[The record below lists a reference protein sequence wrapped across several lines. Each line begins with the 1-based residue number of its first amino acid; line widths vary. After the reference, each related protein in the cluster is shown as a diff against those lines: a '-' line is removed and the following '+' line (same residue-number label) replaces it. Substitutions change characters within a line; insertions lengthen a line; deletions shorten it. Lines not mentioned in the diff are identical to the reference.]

1 MFATPGPPP
10 SPSCLT
16 ASPTNQRCHSN
27 PPMHN
32 GTVASQQYWNTHAA
46 TDPLWT
52 VLAFPDKSG
61 GRWPLQDFMKTGE
74 REIAL
79 LFHRFD
85 ELQLKAPSRRALDF
99 GCGVGRLTQALA
111 RRHQRVLGADISTVM
126 IDLARRLNRYPDRAE
141 YVCTGH
147 TGLETLAGASFD
159 CIYSNIVL
167 QHVAPALSLRYLG
180 EFFRLLEPQGL
191 LVFQLPSHRDSPR
204 DAEIKPMPEGAYR
217 GAIELAAPAS
227 PTVPASAEL
236 ALTLRVRNTSN
247 ETWRQ
252 PDYGP
257 LAVGNHWLDA
267 TGELMLVQDDGRSP
281 LLQIVPPGLEW
292 PVLLTLRAP
301 AEAGNYIGEIDL
313 VHEGVTWFGHKG
325 SPTLRFT
332 VDVAAD
338 AAAVAAAVQPQL
350 IKEYPVPQYP
360 EGVIPRPPAADAAA
374 PSRAD
379 FPMHG
384 IPREEVME
392 IIRTHGGRL
401 AYLEE
406 DRRAGPEW
414 VSYRY
419 FVVGR

>member
-1 MFATPGPPP
+1 M
-10 SPSCLT
+10 
-16 ASPTNQRCHSN
+16 RE
-27 PPMHN
+27 
-32 GTVASQQYWNTHAA
+32 YWDRHAA
-46 TDPLWT
+46 VDPLWT

-61 GRWPLQDFMKTGE
+61 GRWSLQEFMKTGE

-79 LFHRFD
+79 LFHRFA
-85 ELQLKAPSRRALDF
+85 ELQLKMPHRRALDF

-111 RRHQRVLGADISTVM
+111 RRHERVLGADISPVM
-126 IDLARRLNRYPDRAE
+126 IDLAQRLNRYPDRAE
-141 YVCTGH
+141 YVCTST
-147 TGLETLAGASFD
+147 TGLETLRDASFD

-167 QHVAPALSLRYLG
+167 QHVAPEISVPYLN
-180 EFFRLLEPQGL
+180 EFFRLLEPNGL

-204 DAEIKPMPEGAYR
+204 DAEIKAMPDGAYR
-217 GAIELAAPAS
+217 GAIQLAGPVLPGVAAGS
-227 PTVPASAEL
+227 TFAV
-236 ALTLRVRNTSN
+236 TLKVRNDSDH
-247 ETWRQ
+247 TWSQ
-252 PDYGP
+252 PHVGP
-257 LAVGNHWLDA
+257 LAVGNHWLDP

-281 LLQIVPPGLEW
+281 LLQTVPPRLEW

-301 AEAGNYIGEIDL
+301 ADAGNYVGEIDL

-332 VDVAAD
+332 MRVTPD
-338 AAAVAAAVQPQL
+338 AAAVMEDARPPL
-350 IKEYPVPQYP
+350 MKEFPVPFYP
-360 EGVIPRPPAADAAA
+360 EEVIPKPASAAE
-374 PSRAD
+374 PSSRAE

-384 IPREEVME
+384 VRREDVMA
-392 IIRTHGGRL
+392 IIRRHGARL